1 MRVGC
6 GFDHR
11 SGVCAGHF
19 RPQKQ
24 CSSRSA
30 WRDETGDLGR
40 RPASNVRTHVIDLRA
55 ATMSTV
61 ELLVVLYFLLVAV
74 ALLALYLVERRWR
87 KGP

>member
-1 MRVGC
+1 MGP
-6 GFDHR
+6 G
-11 SGVCAGHF
+11 
-19 RPQKQ
+19 
-24 CSSRSA
+24 
-30 WRDETGDLGR
+30 
-40 RPASNVRTHVIDLRA
+40 RPASNARTRIIDLRA

>member
-1 MRVGC
+1 MIDEPPGR
-6 GFDHR
+6 FLMTPAQHR
-11 SGVCAGHF
+11 QWA
-19 RPQKQ
+19 P
-24 CSSRSA
+24 
-30 WRDETGDLGR
+30 
-40 RPASNVRTHVIDLRA
+40 PASNARTHVIDLRA

>member
-1 MRVGC
+1 MGP
-6 GFDHR
+6 G
-11 SGVCAGHF
+11 
-19 RPQKQ
+19 
-24 CSSRSA
+24 
-30 WRDETGDLGR
+30 

-61 ELLVVLYFLLVAV
+61 ELLLVLYFLLVAV